1 MPGDVFRTWLDTKP
15 CGSLVISQASPA
27 LTVHNNFALNGVLIT
42 VIEGPK
48 SLISYAISVRAGNS
62 QHSWLLLPASRQLPL
77 RLSETVPAQCALSPC
92 TVCSSCVIPSF
103 PPHLVFPSLFP
114 QWQDY
119 RTSVLL
125 LACPCLSFLPDFF
138 PLLSS
143 SLCSGS
149 NHKCQ
154 VSIQNARAKKG
165 ADLTAVEQVQDLG
178 MQEEK
183 HKQDAMLKLSQTGA
197 VPSMESDQSST
208 SPGQDIQGQSGDKP
222 APGLPSP
229 APAPTEQP
237 STWPEAEVCDISE
250 ELSRQ
255 LEDIIKTY
263 GSATSLMEKESTA
276 TGTDRPEKGEPGSL
290 EDAEYE
296 DGNEESEKEKLAPG
310 DASKAKE
317 PSSNKEQKLEKK
329 ILKGLGKYLYIHTAL
344 LQTQTHASNH
354 RFHNRKEATLLMQS
368 LNKLNTPEEKLD
380 LLFKKYAEL
389 LEEHRAEQKKLKYLQ
404 KRQAQITKEKDQ
416 LQSEHSRAIL
426 ARSKLESLCR
436 ELQRHNKN
444 LKEET
449 IQRAREEDEKRKEIT
464 NHFQGTLSEIQ
475 AQIEQQSERNMK
487 LCQENTE
494 LAEKLKS
501 IIDQYELR
509 EEIPT
514 HVLSPKPSVVQHLDK
529 IFKHRELQQKLVDA
543 KLEQSQEMMKEA
555 EERHQKEKEYAH
567 FDAFLHYF
575 HLLNQAAEW
584 KLQAKMLKEQ
594 ETVLQ
599 AQITLYSER
608 FEEFQK
614 TLAKSNEVFAT
625 FKQEM
630 EKMTKKMKKLE
641 KDTATWKSRFE
652 NCNRALLDM
661 IEEKAM
667 RSKEYECFMLKIQ
680 RLENLCR
687 ALQEERNE
695 LYKKIKQAQ
704 LPEEVNGNGILEEE
718 DEEDDTETTPS
729 SSEQASIDLHESDK
743 RMLKQLAE
751 AFRVSHKAEESL
763 PSNSSNPETCDT
775 QTCNAVL
782 VPEPPTPLI
791 PHSEA
796 GNHCEQPSTSTP
808 TPSEH
813 TPAPTESTT
822 APTESTTAPTEN
834 LSKPT
839 KNTPSLTG
847 RVPTPTESV
856 PVPPESVLV
865 PTGNMPIL
873 TEGMPATPENMPT
886 PTQNTPLSLGNMP
899 VPIQCPPKA
908 AERAEEAV
916 EWSWYNRAALLST
929 QEQSRAGPS
938 STPLLPAHFHRRP
951 DMKHIKIYTNN
962 RTNKANKATTTL
974 QRRMPAWRHHPQQN
988 LAATHKLP
996 SHGVLALGY
1005 DQWVVPKKLHVHF
1018 YFCKAQEPLMA
1029 KGRCDSRCFLSGLVL
1044 TEETFFLTR
1053 YAQARSCSY
1062 GQWVQCWSHSSW
1074 LEETGFP
1081 KTVANRTTAQNLK
1094 NVLQTQNQAQKLTQ
1108 ERSTSEG
1115 DHSLLTRLFRPALP
1129 PMSWVAPKDIATQTE
1144 QGPIHQRKLFKHWQ
1158 CPVAQS
1164 TVYNVPVAGTESSK
1178 DELPKVLPLAHLG
1191 IVFHP
1196 HMESI
1201 QFMPGDVSEQL

>member
-1 MPGDVFRTWLDTKP
+1 
-15 CGSLVISQASPA
+15 
-27 LTVHNNFALNGVLIT
+27 
-42 VIEGPK
+42 
-48 SLISYAISVRAGNS
+48 
-62 QHSWLLLPASRQLPL
+62 
-77 RLSETVPAQCALSPC
+77 
-92 TVCSSCVIPSF
+92 
-103 PPHLVFPSLFP
+103 
-114 QWQDY
+114 
-119 RTSVLL
+119 
-125 LACPCLSFLPDFF
+125 
-138 PLLSS
+138 
-143 SLCSGS
+143 
-149 NHKCQ
+149 
-154 VSIQNARAKKG
+154 
-165 ADLTAVEQVQDLG
+165 
-178 MQEEK
+178 
-183 HKQDAMLKLSQTGA
+183 
-197 VPSMESDQSST
+197 MENDQSPPT
-208 SPGQDIQGQSGDKP
+208 PGQDIQGQSGDKP

-229 APAPTEQP
+229 AAAPTKQP
-237 STWPEAEVCDISE
+237 SAWPEAAVCDLSE

-263 GSATSLMEKESTA
+263 GSATSLIEKESSA
-276 TGTDRPEKGEPGSL
+276 TGADKPEKGEPGSL

-317 PSSNKEQKLEKK
+317 PSGNKEQKLEKK
-329 ILKGLGKYLYIHTAL
+329 ILKGLGKYLP
-344 LQTQTHASNH
+344 
-354 RFHNRKEATLLMQS
+354 TLLMQS

-509 EEIPT
+509 EE
-514 HVLSPKPSVVQHLDK
+514 HLDK

-555 EERHQKEKEYAH
+555 EERHQKEKEY
-567 FDAFLHYF
+567 
-575 HLLNQAAEW
+575 LLNQAAEW

-704 LPEEVNGNGILEEE
+704 FPEEVNGNGILEEE
-718 DEEDDTETTPS
+718 EADEEDDTDTTPS
-729 SSEQASIDLHESDK
+729 SSEQASIELHVRDK

-763 PSNSSNPETCDT
+763 PSNSSSPETCDT
-775 QTCNAVL
+775 QTCNAIL
-782 VPEPPTPLI
+782 VPEPPAPLI

-796 GNHCEQPSTSTP
+796 GNGCEQPSMSTP
-808 TPSEH
+808 AATEH
-813 TPAPTESTT
+813 TPAPTESMTE
-822 APTESTTAPTEN
+822 PTESV
-834 LSKPT
+834 SKAA
-839 KNTPSLTG
+839 KSTPSLTD
-847 RVPTPTESV
+847 RVPTPTGST
-856 PVPPESVLV
+856 PVPPESVRA
-865 PTGNMPIL
+865 PTGNMAIP
-873 TEGMPATPENMPT
+873 TESTLATPENVPT
-886 PTQNTPLSLGNMP
+886 PTQNTPIPLGNMP
-899 VPIQCPPKA
+899 APIQCPPKA
-908 AERAEEAV
+908 AECADDPADRSVQGEPEQQTGDTDMEAV
-916 EWSWYNRAALLST
+916 
-929 QEQSRAGPS
+929 
-938 STPLLPAHFHRRP
+938 
-951 DMKHIKIYTNN
+951 D
-962 RTNKANKATTTL
+962 
-974 QRRMPAWRHHPQQN
+974 
-988 LAATHKLP
+988 
-996 SHGVLALGY
+996 
-1005 DQWVVPKKLHVHF
+1005 
-1018 YFCKAQEPLMA
+1018 
-1029 KGRCDSRCFLSGLVL
+1029 
-1044 TEETFFLTR
+1044 
-1053 YAQARSCSY
+1053 
-1062 GQWVQCWSHSSW
+1062 
-1074 LEETGFP
+1074 
-1081 KTVANRTTAQNLK
+1081 
-1094 NVLQTQNQAQKLTQ
+1094 
-1108 ERSTSEG
+1108 
-1115 DHSLLTRLFRPALP
+1115 
-1129 PMSWVAPKDIATQTE
+1129 
-1144 QGPIHQRKLFKHWQ
+1144 
-1158 CPVAQS
+1158 
-1164 TVYNVPVAGTESSK
+1164 
-1178 DELPKVLPLAHLG
+1178 
-1191 IVFHP
+1191 
-1196 HMESI
+1196 
-1201 QFMPGDVSEQL
+1201 

>member
-1 MPGDVFRTWLDTKP
+1 
-15 CGSLVISQASPA
+15 
-27 LTVHNNFALNGVLIT
+27 
-42 VIEGPK
+42 
-48 SLISYAISVRAGNS
+48 
-62 QHSWLLLPASRQLPL
+62 
-77 RLSETVPAQCALSPC
+77 
-92 TVCSSCVIPSF
+92 
-103 PPHLVFPSLFP
+103 
-114 QWQDY
+114 
-119 RTSVLL
+119 
-125 LACPCLSFLPDFF
+125 
-138 PLLSS
+138 
-143 SLCSGS
+143 
-149 NHKCQ
+149 
-154 VSIQNARAKKG
+154 
-165 ADLTAVEQVQDLG
+165 
-178 MQEEK
+178 
-183 HKQDAMLKLSQTGA
+183 
-197 VPSMESDQSST
+197 MENDQSST

-222 APGLPSP
+222 SPGLAPSAAVP
-229 APAPTEQP
+229 MVQP
-237 STWPEAEVCDISE
+237 GTWPEAAVCDISE

-263 GSATSLMEKESTA
+263 GSATSLMEKESTDA
-276 TGTDRPEKGEPGSL
+276 GTDKPEKGEPSSL

-317 PSSNKEQKLEKK
+317 PSGNKEQKLEKK
-329 ILKGLGKYLYIHTAL
+329 ILKGLGK
-344 LQTQTHASNH
+344 
-354 RFHNRKEATLLMQS
+354 EATLLMQN

-464 NHFQGTLSEIQ
+464 NHFQSTLSEIQ

-509 EEIPT
+509 EE
-514 HVLSPKPSVVQHLDK
+514 HLDK

-555 EERHQKEKEYAH
+555 EERHQKEKEY
-567 FDAFLHYF
+567 
-575 HLLNQAAEW
+575 LLNQAAEW

-667 RSKEYECFMLKIQ
+667 RSKEYECFVLKIQ

-704 LPEEVNGNGILEEE
+704 FPEEVNGNGILEEE
-718 DEEDDTETTPS
+718 EEDDEEHDTKTTPS
-729 SSEQASIDLHESDK
+729 PSEQASIELHESDK

-751 AFRVSHKAEESL
+751 AFRVSHKGEESL

-782 VPEPPTPLI
+782 VPEALAPLI

-796 GNHCEQPSTSTP
+796 RNNCEQPSTSTP
-808 TPSEH
+808 TPTEH
-813 TPAPTESTT
+813 TPAPTESMT
-822 APTESTTAPTEN
+822 APTDN
-834 LSKPT
+834 VSKPT
-839 KNTPSLTG
+839 KSMPSVPD

-856 PVPPESVLV
+856 PMTPESVLV
-865 PTGNMPIL
+865 PTGNMPIP
-873 TEGMPATPENMPT
+873 TESMPATPENVPT
-886 PTQNTPLSLGNMP
+886 LTQNTPMSLGNMP

-908 AERAEEAV
+908 AKCADDPADRSVQGQSVEQTGDTDMEAV
-916 EWSWYNRAALLST
+916 
-929 QEQSRAGPS
+929 
-938 STPLLPAHFHRRP
+938 
-951 DMKHIKIYTNN
+951 D
-962 RTNKANKATTTL
+962 
-974 QRRMPAWRHHPQQN
+974 
-988 LAATHKLP
+988 
-996 SHGVLALGY
+996 
-1005 DQWVVPKKLHVHF
+1005 
-1018 YFCKAQEPLMA
+1018 
-1029 KGRCDSRCFLSGLVL
+1029 
-1044 TEETFFLTR
+1044 
-1053 YAQARSCSY
+1053 
-1062 GQWVQCWSHSSW
+1062 
-1074 LEETGFP
+1074 
-1081 KTVANRTTAQNLK
+1081 
-1094 NVLQTQNQAQKLTQ
+1094 
-1108 ERSTSEG
+1108 
-1115 DHSLLTRLFRPALP
+1115 
-1129 PMSWVAPKDIATQTE
+1129 
-1144 QGPIHQRKLFKHWQ
+1144 
-1158 CPVAQS
+1158 
-1164 TVYNVPVAGTESSK
+1164 
-1178 DELPKVLPLAHLG
+1178 
-1191 IVFHP
+1191 
-1196 HMESI
+1196 
-1201 QFMPGDVSEQL
+1201 